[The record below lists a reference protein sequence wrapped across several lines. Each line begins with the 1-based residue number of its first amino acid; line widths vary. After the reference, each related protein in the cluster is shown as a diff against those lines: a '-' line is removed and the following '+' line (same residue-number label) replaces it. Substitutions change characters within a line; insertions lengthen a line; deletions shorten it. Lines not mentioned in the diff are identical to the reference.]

1 MGRSLSDMFHLPVGL
16 PGHVS
21 DIEEQTRVGYL
32 LTQQVKGHVPNTD
45 ADRVRPIV
53 DMMKR
58 WTPIG
63 AMVVC
68 LALAACSVDTSQ
80 ELLETAEFEER
91 QHNVVH
97 AKQLYE
103 EIVRSHPSSP
113 QAETAR
119 ARLAVLK

>member
-1 MGRSLSDMFHLPVGL
+1 MRGNLNRSKS
-16 PGHVS
+16 
-21 DIEEQTRVGYL
+21 R
-32 LTQQVKGHVPNTD
+32 VPNTD
-45 ADRVRPIV
+45 ADRVRAIM
-53 DMMKR
+53 DMMTR
-58 WTPIG
+58 WMHRG
-63 AMVVC
+63 AVVVC
-68 LALAACSVDTSQ
+68 LALVACSGDTSQ

-119 ARLAVLK
+119 ARLAALK